1 MTPTNQEEK
10 MKDGFMVD
18 LSMNNEYASLLP
30 FLSSAVSPKSQWD
43 PNF

>member
-1 MTPTNQEEK
+1 

-18 LSMNNEYASLLP
+18 LSMNNEYAACLP
-30 FLSSAVSPKSQWD
+30 ILSSTVSPKSQWD

>member
-1 MTPTNQEEK
+1 

-18 LSMNNEYASLLP
+18 LSMNNEYAPCLP
-30 FLSSAVSPKSQWD
+30 ILSSTVSPKSQWD